1 MDALKKRQDFK
12 RLYKIV
18 DIKKIVVLTKNI
30 RKQREDKLLVILNV
44 NEIDGKCKEVIEN
57 TIEIQERMIEKGTNK
72 ETLIFNIRFALTF
85 IN

>member
-30 RKQREDKLLVILNV
+30 RKQTEDKLLVILNV